1 MPSPNACAYLST
13 ILLLAVLWPRTC
25 TANQGTATATPSATT
40 GSTDVHVCIDARGH
54 VAYQGMPC
62 ADGQR
67 TRGVRAYARQAADP
81 ALAARTR
88 AIEQEMDRRNRSGT
102 ARTTRAA
109 KSAKSAPDPCKAAK
123 ARRKVMLD
131 RAGVKRSYELL
142 GEIDREVWALCKGL

>member
-1 MPSPNACAYLST
+1 MPSLNACQCLSAV
-13 ILLLAVLWPRTC
+13 LLLVLLPRIC
-25 TANQGTATATPSATT
+25 AANQGAASTATSTT
-40 GSTDVHVCIDARGH
+40 TSSTDVHVCIDARGH

-67 TRGVRAYARQAADP
+67 TRGVRAYAPQAVDP

-88 AIEQEMDRRNRSGT
+88 AIEQEMDRRNRSGA

-123 ARRKVMLD
+123 ARRKAMLD